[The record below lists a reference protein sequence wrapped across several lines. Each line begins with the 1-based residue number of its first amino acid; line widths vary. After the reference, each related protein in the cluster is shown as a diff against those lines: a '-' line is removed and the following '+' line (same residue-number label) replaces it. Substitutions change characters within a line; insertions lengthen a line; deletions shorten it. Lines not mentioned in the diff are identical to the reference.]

1 VTAAV
6 AREGSPTG
14 APVGAPDDAPT
25 VAAVLADAIARC
37 AAAGVPEPRADAEV
51 LLAHALGT
59 SRAGLVLA
67 ARQPMPA
74 GAAARFAA
82 MLARRERREP
92 VAYVLGEWEFWSCAL
107 AVDRRVLI
115 PRPETELLVETALR
129 LAPDARRILDC
140 ATGSGAVAVA
150 VARERRDATVV
161 ASDLSDDA
169 LAVARTNVARHAPGV
184 RLVRADLLSAWRDAA
199 FDLVVTNPPY
209 VPTPDL
215 AGLEPEV
222 RDFEPRLAL
231 AAGPDGLD
239 VLDALLAT
247 AARVLRPGGW
257 LVSEIGIGQSGRLRA
272 LADARAEWEP
282 PVVVRDGAGIDRI
295 FAVRS
300 RPSEEG

>member
-1 VTAAV
+1 MPAA
-6 AREGSPTG
+6 
-14 APVGAPDDAPT
+14 APDNAPTDAPT
-25 VAAVLADAIARC
+25 VAAMLAGAIARC

-74 GAAARFAA
+74 AAAARVDAL
-82 MLARRERREP
+82 LARRARREP
-92 VAYVLGEWEFWSCAL
+92 VAYILGEWEFWSCAL

-129 LAPDARRILDC
+129 LAPGARRILDC

-161 ASDLSDDA
+161 ASDVSPDA
-169 LAVARTNVARHAPGV
+169 LVVARTNVARHAPGV
-184 RLVRADLLSAWRDAA
+184 ALVRADLLSAWRDGA

-209 VPTPDL
+209 VADADL
-215 AGLEPEV
+215 ADLEPEV
-222 RDFEPRLAL
+222 RDFEPRRAL
-231 AAGPDGLD
+231 AAGADGLD
-239 VLDALLAT
+239 VLRALLAT

-257 LVSEIGIGQSGRLRA
+257 LVSEIGMGQGPALRG
-272 LADARAEWEP
+272 LAAAGTEWEP
-282 PVVVRDGAGIDRI
+282 PVVVRDGADIERI
-295 FAVRS
+295 IGLRRRTAEERAWTRS
-300 RPSEEG
+300 